1 MFIYDNPVW
10 RYTLLAVFF
19 GMFLLMFKM
28 VLLIIVHS
36 EMVERGPDRVLFNGT
51 EYFDPLVV
59 LVSLDGFREDYLH
72 RNITPNLVQ
81 FGKIIYIYKTF
92 YTQ

>member
-1 MFIYDNPVW
+1 
-10 RYTLLAVFF
+10 
-19 GMFLLMFKM
+19 MFLLMFKM